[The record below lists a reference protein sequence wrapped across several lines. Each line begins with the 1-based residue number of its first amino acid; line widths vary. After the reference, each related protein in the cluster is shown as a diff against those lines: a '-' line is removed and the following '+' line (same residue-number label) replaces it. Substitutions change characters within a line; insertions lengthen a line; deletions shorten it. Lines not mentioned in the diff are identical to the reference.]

1 MTSGDHGVAKTTVK
15 SPQFTSQALVT
26 NEMQESS
33 QTDLQIELALLMQA
47 ELSP

>member
-1 MTSGDHGVAKTTVK
+1 MGWQSPTVK
-15 SPQFTSQALVT
+15 SPQFMSQAWVT